1 MDMKLIANENG
12 LRDTLARSIAGA
24 VAREEI
30 EQEKVETSQAIREA
44 RRVVNCVPLKEIAVG
59 ADYFE
64 NYFGVIEFECNC
76 MATYVSN
83 FIEKYYTEKD
93 IEHIKGKGMRWQDE

>member
-1 MDMKLIANENG
+1 MDVRLVADEEG

-44 RRVVNCVPLKEIAVG
+44 RRVVDFVPLKEIAVG

-64 NYFGVIEFECNC
+64 NYFGVIEFDCNN
-76 MATYVSN
+76 MATYVAN
-83 FIEKYYTEKD
+83 FIEKYFTEKD
-93 IEHIKGKGMRWQDE
+93 IEHIKGRYEVAK